1 MKQKILIYRDYGCAP
16 VDALERELRNFFV
29 PRGIKVD
36 FTDAAAIAGGKALGK
51 DVLALW
57 MPGGA
62 AGAYRAKL
70 GNTGEEAICRFVENG
85 GVYAGIC
92 AGAYYACR
100 DIGFEE
106 HIPELKITAK
116 GLKLGD
122 DKAVGTLGKKL
133 KLRPFA
139 INEASA
145 AVVGLEWA
153 DGRQFKV
160 HYFGGPAFQE
170 EDKAAE
176 VLARY
181 DISGKP
187 AALLRKSYGKGM
199 VLLCGAHYEDDYR
212 DIEHG
217 LHKQRL
223 DYKQARKNAD
233 VLKEYHTSRSKL
245 AEKIFKIVEEFFKA

>member
-36 FTDAAAIAGGKALGK
+36 FTDAAGIVSGKALGK

-70 GNTGEEAICRFVENG
+70 GRAGEEAVKKFVENG
-85 GVYAGIC
+85 GLYAGIC
-92 AGAYYACR
+92 AGAYYGCR
-100 DIGFEE
+100 DISFEE
-106 HIPELKITAK
+106 HIPELEITAR
-116 GLKLGD
+116 GLDLVHD
-122 DKAVGTLGKKL
+122 TAAGTLGKKL

-145 AVVGLEWA
+145 AVVTLEWA
-153 DGRQFKV
+153 DGRQFRA
-160 HYFGGPAFQE
+160 HYLGGPAFKE
-170 EDKAAE
+170 EDKDAE

-181 DISGKP
+181 DVPGKP
-187 AALLRKSYGKGM
+187 AAILRKKAGKGL
-199 VLLCGAHYEDDYR
+199 VLLCGAHYEDDYQ
-212 DIEHG
+212 DIERG

-223 DYKQARKNAD
+223 DYAQARKNAD
-233 VLKEYHTSRSKL
+233 ILKEYAQLRTRL
-245 AEKIFKIVEEFFKA
+245 AEKIFKIAEEFFKG

>member
-62 AGAYRAKL
+62 AGAY
-70 GNTGEEAICRFVENG
+70 
-85 GVYAGIC
+85 
-92 AGAYYACR
+92 YACR

-116 GLKLGD
+116 GLKLVD

-245 AEKIFKIVEEFFKA
+245 AEKIFKIAEEFFKA